1 VGAHFAVA
9 RIRKERAFE
18 KRLAWYELF
27 HGELK
32 NVMEALVQVI
42 HTQRREGLTDN
53 TRLLWQQLAQRLPA
67 FGRAATDAEF
77 YAPNKTLATV
87 RKAVEDLASFR
98 LGLPSREEDP
108 QAWLDRAIQIRDLS
122 EVIVLAA
129 GRSRTCR
136 ARADG
141 HSLLRR
147 DTMPPGQSSDYL
159 VLPNQRLKVGRGGRD
174 RERVFLDCGRRR
186 LKQAQSVR
194 QNAAE

>member
-1 VGAHFAVA
+1 MLAPVATVLLNAISALFGAWVGARFAVA

-67 FGRAATDAEF
+67 FGRVATDAEF

-108 QAWLDRAIQIRDLS
+108 QAWLDRAIQVRDL
-122 EVIVLAA
+122 LRAA
-129 GRSRTCR
+129 IILISQDVREHIGLEPM
-136 ARADG
+136 DI
-141 HSLLRR
+141 SLLRR
-147 DTMPPGQSSDYL
+147 DTIPPAG
-159 VLPNQRLKVGRGGRD
+159 PIK
-174 RERVFLDCGRRR
+174 
-186 LKQAQSVR
+186 
-194 QNAAE
+194 